1 MHHRVLAPV
10 SAAAVVVTFVVL
22 AAASAAAQTESR
34 TGWGDPDLQGIW
46 DFRTITPLERP
57 EDLGDR
63 AFLTAE
69 EAANLE
75 QEVVDRNSELASRAA
90 RRTTATESV
99 DRGEEGAPGFY
110 NNFWLDRGTRTVGTR
125 RTSLVVDPPN
135 GRLPELSPEG
145 RERTAAR
152 RAYLQEHPADSWL
165 DRSAFDR
172 CILGFNAGPP
182 ITPGGYNQ
190 NLQVFQTPDH
200 VVLVT
205 EMVHTVRVVPLDGRP
220 VLPGHVRQWSGDSR
234 GHWEGDTLVIETANF
249 NDQRRWRGTTRNM
262 TLVERLTRVDAD
274 TLEYEYTVTDPQTWT
289 RPWTASIPM
298 QRERP
303 AALRVRLPRGELQHA
318 RDPGRASG
326 RGSRGCGGRRAA
338 QRLGAAVS
346 RTPGDRQPLRR
357 RHLRPGRVPRHLGR
371 GALPD
376 QHRA

>member
-1 MHHRVLAPV
+1 MRQRVLGTMI
-10 SAAAVVVTFVVL
+10 AAV
-22 AAASAAAQTESR
+22 AAVGLSSAPIAAQDVPR
-34 TGWGDPDLQGIW
+34 TAWGAPDLQGVW

-57 EDLGDR
+57 EALGEQT
-63 AFLTAE
+63 FLTEE

-75 QEVVDRNSELASRAA
+75 QEVVERNVELANRAA
-90 RRTTATESV
+90 RRTSVTESV

-135 GRLPELSPEG
+135 GRLPEMSPAG
-145 RERTAAR
+145 RERTTAR
-152 RAYLQEHPADSWL
+152 REYLREHPADSWL

-200 VVLVT
+200 VVLIT

-220 VLPGHVRQWSGDSR
+220 SLPGHVRQWSGDSR
-234 GHWEGDTLVIETANF
+234 GRWEGDTLVIETSHF

-274 TLEYEYTVTDPQTWT
+274 TLAYEYTVDDPATWT

-298 QRERP
+298 RRSDQPMYEY
-303 AALRVRLPRGELQHA
+303 ACHEGNYSM
-318 RDPGRASG
+318 PGIL
-326 RGSRGCGGRRAA
+326 GG
-338 QRLGAAVS
+338 
-346 RTPGDRQPLRR
+346 
-357 RHLRPGRVPRHLGR
+357 
-371 GALPD
+371 
-376 QHRA
+376 HRADEAAASR